1 MIIMSVVKNLIMG
14 IVILFPIV
22 VVISNLPS
30 LYETFAYHGQEVS
43 LALNSSDFT
52 SVPTN
57 KTAHQVR
64 VFVKYTVNDPSINTQ
79 TINSVMKVY
88 SSNGTL
94 LKTSSSPNGFT
105 INNTGIQ
112 RHSTTLTNSM
122 IQNITAVIQ
131 FTDASKIIPLS
142 NPLLV
147 KLNLTNSTALTQEE
161 KKAAIA
167 SLPPPAIAS
176 LPPSS

>member
-1 MIIMSVVKNLIMG
+1 MIIVSVVNNSFRRI
-14 IVILFPIV
+14 IILFPIV
-22 VVISNLPS
+22 AVISTLP
-30 LYETFAYHGQEVS
+30 LLHETFANHGQEIS
-43 LALNSSDFT
+43 LVLNSADFT
-52 SVPTN
+52 TPSTN

-64 VFVKYTVNDPSINTQ
+64 VFVNYTVNDPSIGSQ

-88 SSNGTL
+88 SPNGTL
-94 LKTSSSPNGFT
+94 LKTSSSPSGFT

-176 LPPSS
+176 LPPPS

>member
-1 MIIMSVVKNLIMG
+1 
-14 IVILFPIV
+14 
-22 VVISNLPS
+22 
-30 LYETFAYHGQEVS
+30 
-43 LALNSSDFT
+43 
-52 SVPTN
+52 
-57 KTAHQVR
+57 
-64 VFVKYTVNDPSINTQ
+64 
-79 TINSVMKVY
+79 
-88 SSNGTL
+88 
-94 LKTSSSPNGFT
+94 
-105 INNTGIQ
+105 
-112 RHSTTLTNSM
+112 M